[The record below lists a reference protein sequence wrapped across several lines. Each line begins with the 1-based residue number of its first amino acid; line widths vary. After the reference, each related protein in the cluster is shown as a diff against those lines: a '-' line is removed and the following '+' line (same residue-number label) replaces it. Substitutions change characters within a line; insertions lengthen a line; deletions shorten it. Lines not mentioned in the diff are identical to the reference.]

1 MTDRQVAIVGPV
13 RRNIVKRKATAFF
26 IIALVAE
33 LGTTWLQRLHTT
45 TDSEP
50 RLYYPNFETLLL
62 ERLFFWFIIIAM
74 LGTVW
79 LLISKRAMGE

>member
-1 MTDRQVAIVGPV
+1 LTPRQIAIVGPV
-13 RRNIVKRKATAFF
+13 RRKTGKRNETAFF

-33 LGTTWLQRLHTT
+33 LGTTWLQRLRTT

-50 RLYYPNFETLLL
+50 GLYYPNFETLLL
-62 ERLFFWFIIIAM
+62 ERLFFWFIIIAL